1 MLLLW
6 ASVCT
11 YVGVFVQGLCNT
23 DERSM
28 ETPSPNSPFT
38 VDLSVAWGTPPTLL
52 DLGFSK
58 LYMED
63 IVWFF
68 QLWLWEPITGDVCMY
83 IAICLSVE
91 TGPLGNWRQGLPEC
105 IDLHQNRQRHK
116 SISLHFQTRW
126 DGGICRHCF
135 KFTVELGRGLVLFS
149 KRSS

>member
-1 MLLLW
+1 MLLLH

-28 ETPSPNSPFT
+28 ETPSPYPPFT
-38 VDLSVAWGTPPTLL
+38 VDLSVVWGTPPTLL

-68 QLWLWEPITGDVCMY
+68 QLWL
-83 IAICLSVE
+83 
-91 TGPLGNWRQGLPEC
+91 
-105 IDLHQNRQRHK
+105 
-116 SISLHFQTRW
+116 
-126 DGGICRHCF
+126 
-135 KFTVELGRGLVLFS
+135 
-149 KRSS
+149 